1 MSVIF
6 SCSGQTPENKN
17 DIFQGKNTVFFS
29 IYRLKH
35 IFKGSSCHWPEWKI
49 GVALIVLCKLK
60 KNAGT
65 NFNYFRNVCSINT
78 NGNYINLD
86 TLQKEWHSS

>member
-1 MSVIF
+1 MPLARVKNW
-6 SCSGQTPENKN
+6 CST
-17 DIFQGKNTVFFS
+17 D
-29 IYRLKH
+29 
-35 IFKGSSCHWPEWKI
+35 C
-49 GVALIVLCKLK
+49 ALQIK

-65 NFNYFRNVCSINT
+65 NFKYFRNVCSINT

>member
-1 MSVIF
+1 M
-6 SCSGQTPENKN
+6 P
-17 DIFQGKNTVFFS
+17 
-29 IYRLKH
+29 LA
-35 IFKGSSCHWPEWKI
+35 EWKI

-65 NFNYFRNVCSINT
+65 NFKYFRNVCSINT